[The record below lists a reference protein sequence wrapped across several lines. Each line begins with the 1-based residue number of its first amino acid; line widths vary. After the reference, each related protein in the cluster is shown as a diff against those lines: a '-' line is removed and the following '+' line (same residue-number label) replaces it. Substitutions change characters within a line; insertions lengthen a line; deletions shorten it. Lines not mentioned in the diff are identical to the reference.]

1 MKKKPE
7 RKKGKKSLLKKYR
20 LVILDESSFEE
31 KFSLML
37 SRFNVFLGIGT
48 TSVIL
53 IVGTILLV
61 AYSSL
66 REYIPGYASTELR
79 RSAINLNF
87 KTDSLIR
94 HVGFQESFINRIQLV
109 LNGELDYDTL
119 GNEKVDKFLLKNN
132 SNLAS
137 LSPSDEELLLRKKLS
152 ENESLAKTNTTLD
165 ADFQVPLKGILVLK
179 QNVARRR
186 FGIAIQSAADQKVLS
201 MKEGTVLSVE
211 GTPSLGYSV
220 SVQHKNGALS
230 RYSTLSSSN
239 KKPGDYIKR
248 GGVLGLLM
256 DAPEDKIPEGHFEYW
271 LNEESL
277 DLQKLLGL

>member
-7 RKKGKKSLLKKYR
+7 IKKGGESLLRKYR

-37 SRFNVFLGIGT
+37 SRFNVFLGFGT
-48 TSVIL
+48 TAVIL
-53 IVGTILLV
+53 VVGTILLV

-66 REYIPGYASTELR
+66 KEYIPGYASTELR

-87 KTDSLIR
+87 KTDSLVRHIR
-94 HVGFQESFINRIQLV
+94 FQENFINRIQLV

-119 GNEKVDKFLLKNN
+119 GDEKIDKVLLENN
-132 SNLAS
+132 STLAS
-137 LSPSDEELLLRKKLS
+137 LSPSDEELLLRTKLS
-152 ENESLAKTNTTLD
+152 ENERLAKTSTTLD
-165 ADFQVPLKGILVLK
+165 ADFQIPLKGALILK
-179 QNVARRR
+179 QNIARRR
-186 FGIAIQSAADQKVLS
+186 FGIVIQSASGQEVLS
-201 MKEGTVLSVE
+201 LKEGTVLSVE
-211 GTPSLGYSV
+211 GTPSLGYSI

-256 DAPEDKIPEGHFEYW
+256 EAPEDKIPEGHFEYW
-271 LNEESL
+271 LNGESL